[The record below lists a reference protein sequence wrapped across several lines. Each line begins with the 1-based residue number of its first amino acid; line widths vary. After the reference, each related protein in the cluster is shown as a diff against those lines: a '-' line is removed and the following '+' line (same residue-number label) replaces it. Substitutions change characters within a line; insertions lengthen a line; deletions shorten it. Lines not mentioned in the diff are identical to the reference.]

1 MRKLLNNFWV
11 FVARM
16 VLRNRYIFLGVFLGI
31 TVLLAMQWK
40 YIRMTYSEANMLP
53 KDSPISKEY
62 DKFLSLFGEEGNL
75 VVIGVEADKITK
87 AGGFNRWNM
96 LARDLQKFPQ
106 VEGVLSLNTIKELYK
121 DTLHERFATRNFFPE
136 EVATQGELDSIFP
149 KLFNQTPVYEGL
161 LYNKEHT
168 TLRMAVSLRK
178 DIVNTAIRKDFIL
191 KDLKP
196 LIERC
201 QTDLGVPIHV
211 SGMPYIR
218 TLSTEI
224 ITGEIGFFI
233 VGALLATCL
242 VLLFFFRSFRAML
255 ISMCTVL
262 IGVMWAFGFL
272 GLFRYEITILTAV
285 IPPLVI
291 VIGVPNCVFLIN
303 RYQQEIQKHGYKAMA
318 LQRVITKV
326 GNVTLLTNLTTA
338 AGFATFIITES
349 SILKEFGIVSSISIM
364 CLYVISLCL
373 IPIIYSFMPSPKPR
387 HLKHLSKQWIGGLL
401 EGIER
406 IVKKHRFATFSV
418 AVALLVAS
426 IIGIYRIHISGSVIE
441 DMPKGEKF
449 YDDILYFEKKFGGI
463 MPLEITINTGKK
475 NGVMRPATLQSMAKL
490 EEYLADIPEI
500 SQPISVVRLVK
511 YARQAFYNGKAEYF
525 DLPTAQER
533 TFVLSYVKNS
543 DGKADMLR
551 SIVDSTGQIARIT
564 VFMKDI
570 GTEKMHH
577 IEEAIAKQTDKLFPT
592 DQYKVSLTGKA
603 YMFTKG
609 TDYLVGNLIQSL
621 LLTIAIIA
629 VMMFYM
635 FRSFK
640 RVIISLIPNLLP
652 LAITAGV
659 MGYAGIP
666 LKPSTILVFGI
677 AFGISIDDTIHF
689 LAKYR
694 QELMANQWKVKRSVY
709 AALRE
714 TGISMF
720 YTSVVLLFGFSIF
733 TLSSFGGTKALG
745 GLISTTLFFAMSSN
759 LILLPSLLIALE
771 KSIANKKTLIEPH
784 IDVLGEDEEK
794 NEK

>member
-1 MRKLLNNFWV
+1 MRKLFNNFWV
-11 FVARM
+11 FVARFI
-16 VLRNRYIFLGVFLGI
+16 LRNRYFFLTIFIGITIFLAF
-31 TVLLAMQWK
+31 QWK
-40 YIRMTYSEANMLP
+40 NIHITHSEANMLP
-53 KDSPISKEY
+53 EDNEISKEY
-62 DKFLSLFGEEGNL
+62 GEFLKTFGEEGNL
-75 VVIGVEADKITK
+75 IVIGVKTEAILNPEK
-87 AGGFNRWNM
+87 FNLWNA
-96 LARDLQKFPQ
+96 LATDLQKFPQ
-106 VEGVLSLNTIKELYK
+106 IEGVMSLNTIKELAK
-121 DTLHERFATRNFFPE
+121 DTLKEAFITRDFFPKE
-136 EVATQGELDSIFP
+136 IRSQNELDSLSH
-149 KLFNQTPVYEGL
+149 KLFTQTPVYEGL
-161 LYNKEHT
+161 LFNENAS

-178 DIVNTAIRKDFIL
+178 DIVNTVIRKDFIL
-191 KDLKP
+191 KELNP
-196 LIERC
+196 LIEKY
-201 QTDLGVPIHV
+201 QTELETPLYV

-224 ITGEIGFFI
+224 ITGEIGLFI
-233 VGALLATCL
+233 GGALVVTCL
-242 VLLFFFRSFRAML
+242 VLLFFFRSFRAMF
-255 ISMCTVL
+255 ISICSVV

-272 GLFRYEITILTAV
+272 GLFHYEITILTAV

-349 SILKEFGIVSSISIM
+349 KILKEFGIVSSISIM

-373 IPIIYSFMPSPKPR
+373 IPIIYSFMPIPKDR
-387 HLKHLSKQWIGGLL
+387 HLKHLSKQWLGGLL
-401 EGIER
+401 DMIER

-426 IIGIYRIHISGSVIE
+426 IIGIYRIHISGSIIE
-441 DMPKGEKF
+441 DMPKSETF
-449 YDDILYFEKKFGGI
+449 YDDILFFEKEFGGI
-463 MPLEITINTGKK
+463 MPLEITVDTGRK
-475 NGVMRPATLQSMAKL
+475 NGVMRPATLESMAKL
-490 EEYLADIPEI
+490 EDFLDNIPEI

-511 YARQAFYNGKAEYF
+511 YARQAFYNGKSEYF
-525 DLPTAQER
+525 DLPTSQER
-533 TFVLSYVKNS
+533 TFLLSYIKNS
-543 DGKADMLR
+543 GGETNMLR
-551 SIVDSTGQIARIT
+551 SIVDSTGQTARIT

-577 IEEAIAKQTDKLFPT
+577 IEESIAQQTQKLFPE
-592 DQYKVSLTGKA
+592 DQYTVRLTGKA

-609 TDYLVGNLIQSL
+609 TDYLVSNLIQSL
-621 LLTIAIIA
+621 LLTIGIIA
-629 VMMFYM
+629 LMMFYM
-635 FRSFK
+635 FRSVK
-640 RVIISLIPNLLP
+640 MVIISLIPNMLP
-652 LAITAGV
+652 LLITAGV
-659 MGYAGIP
+659 MGYVGIP

-694 QELMANQWKVKRSVY
+694 QELVLNHWKVKRSVY
-709 AALRE
+709 AALKE

-745 GLISTTLFFAMSSN
+745 GLISTTLLFAMASN

-771 KSIANKKTLIEPH
+771 KSIANAETLKEPN
-784 IDVLGEDEEK
+784 IDVLGEDE
-794 NEK
+794 

>member
-1 MRKLLNNFWV
+1 M
-11 FVARM
+11 FVARL
-16 VLRNRYIFLGVFLGI
+16 VLRNRYVFLALFAGITIFL
-31 TVLLAMQWK
+31 ASQWK
-40 YIRMTYSEANMLP
+40 NIRMTYSEANMLP
-53 KDSPISKEY
+53 EDNPISKEY
-62 DKFLSLFGEEGNL
+62 EQFLKIFGEEGNL
-75 VVIGVEADKITK
+75 VVIGVDSK
-87 AGGFNRWNM
+87 AIETLEKFNKWNA
-96 LARDLQKFPQ
+96 LASDLQKYPQ
-106 VEGVLSLNTIKELYK
+106 VEGVLSLNTIKELVK
-121 DTLHERFATRNFFPE
+121 DTVKEAFVTHDFFPK
-136 EVATQGELDSIFP
+136 QIKNQKELDTLTH
-149 KLFNQTPVYEGL
+149 KLLTQTPVYEGL
-161 LYNKEHT
+161 LFNQKRT

-191 KDLKP
+191 KDLRP
-196 LIERC
+196 LIEKY
-201 QTDLGVPIHV
+201 QTELQTPLYV

-218 TLSTEI
+218 TLSTEV
-224 ITGEIGFFI
+224 ITGEIGLFI
-233 VGALLATCL
+233 GGALLATCL
-242 VLLFFFRSFRAML
+242 VLLFFFRSFRAMF
-255 ISMCTVL
+255 ISLCCVL
-262 IGVMWAFGFL
+262 VGVMWAFGFL
-272 GLFRYEITILTAV
+272 GLFHYEITILTAV

-349 SILKEFGIVSSISIM
+349 KILKEFGIVSSISIM

-373 IPIIYSFMPSPKPR
+373 IPIIYSFMPIPKER

-401 EGIER
+401 QTIEQ

-418 AVALLVAS
+418 AVALLVVS
-426 IIGIYRIHISGSVIE
+426 IIGIYRIHISGSIIE
-441 DMPKGEKF
+441 DMPKSETF
-449 YDDILYFEKKFGGI
+449 YDDILFFEKQFGGI
-463 MPLEITINTGKK
+463 MPLEITVDTGRK
-475 NGVMRPATLQSMAKL
+475 NGVMRPNTLQSMAKL
-490 EEYLADIPEI
+490 EEFLEDIPEI

-511 YARQAFYNGKAEYF
+511 YARQAFYNGKASYF

-533 TFVLSYVKNS
+533 TFLLSYIKNS
-543 DGKADMLR
+543 GGKSDMLH

-577 IEEAIAKQTDKLFPT
+577 IEEAIAKQTDKLFPK
-592 DQYKVSLTGKA
+592 DQYTIRLTGKA

-621 LLTIAIIA
+621 LLTIGIIA
-629 VMMFYM
+629 LMMGYM

-640 RVIISLIPNLLP
+640 MVIISLIPNLLP
-652 LAITAGV
+652 LLITAGV

-694 QELMANQWKVKRSVY
+694 QELIYHNWKVKRSVY
-709 AALRE
+709 AALQE

-720 YTSVVLLFGFSIF
+720 YTSIVLFFGFSIF
-733 TLSSFGGTKALG
+733 TLSRFGGTKALG
-745 GLISTTLFFAMSSN
+745 GLISTTLLFAMASN

-771 KSIANKKTLIEPH
+771 KSIANKQTLKEPN
-784 IDVLGEDEEK
+784 IDVLGEDEDEESTNTEK
-794 NEK
+794 GKRI